1 MIIGIAATALTFT
14 ALIISIVSYFL
25 YYQRKSEDLLK
36 LARLSFY
43 TSAVLIVLQSAML
56 MWGIL
61 THHFEWSYVFSY
73 SSRDLTLYYLISTF
87 WAGQEGTFLLW
98 TLMGSLYGLFIIR
111 KKEEDEAL
119 VMSFMGLVQAFIVMI
134 LIKKNPFSFVWQ
146 INPSVFAPGVIP
158 PDGNGLNPLLQD
170 PWMTIHP
177 PILFAGY
184 SATMIL
190 FAFAMAAL
198 IRKNYSDWIK
208 PAYPYVLFAST
219 MLGTGIILGAY
230 WAYTTLGWGG
240 FWGWDPVENS
250 SLIPWITSLALIH
263 GIVIQR
269 TQGGVKKTNIF
280 LALITFIL
288 VLYGSF
294 LTRSGVLTD
303 FSVHSFGSSELNLYL
318 TGFVVLFLAISL
330 LTFLFRINE
339 VKSEKVQTEL
349 FSRESFILFGVLV
362 LGIFAILTFIGTSS
376 PIISGLF
383 GKASNVSTDYYNTLA
398 GPLAV
403 LMGLLIA
410 LAPRLTWK
418 RNNGEKLQQLL
429 WHLSGAIVL
438 GIVSFFL
445 GIRDI
450 MPLLITITAFFM
462 ILVNGEIIFR
472 MVSRKNYKFGGY
484 LTHLG
489 LGLMLIGI
497 ITSSVYDS
505 SKRVT
510 LPMDTP
516 IHIMGHEVEYNGKV
530 PSPDGKDKVM
540 LKINNK
546 REIAKFYWSDYSR
559 AYMVGPAVQNT
570 FLRDFYVSP
579 IQIIPPEKSW
589 SNAREVE
596 LKKGSKISFGD
607 YQLKFLKYDM
617 GNHGMQSGDIHLAA
631 EIAVFDKAGADLG
644 IIKPAMV
651 MRGQKKEIIPA
662 ELPDKKQKAMIKG
675 INVETGSLTIAVSG
689 GNDSKDIYAGKEL
702 LAVEISVKPLISVLW
717 LGTILLVIGF
727 ILTTY
732 QYRRKKALK
741 TA

>member
-1 MIIGIAATALTFT
+1 MIIGLAATALTFT

-25 YYQRKSEDLLK
+25 YYQRKSEDLLT
-36 LARLSFY
+36 LARFSFY
-43 TSAVLIVLQSAML
+43 TSSLLIVLQSAML

-119 VMSFMGLVQAFIVMI
+119 IMSFMSLVQAFIVMI

-146 INPSVFAPGVIP
+146 VNPSAFAPGIIP
-158 PDGNGLNPLLQD
+158 PDGTGLNPLLQD

-190 FAFAMAAL
+190 FAFAMTAL
-198 IRKNYSDWIK
+198 IKKNYSNWIK
-208 PAYPYVLFAST
+208 PVYPYVLFTSA
-219 MLGTGIILGAY
+219 MLGTGIILGGY

-250 SLIPWITSLALIH
+250 SLIPWVTSLALIH

-280 LALITFIL
+280 LALITFVL

-303 FSVHSFGSSELNLYL
+303 FSVHSFGSSELNLFL

-339 VKSEKVQTEL
+339 VKSEKVQSAL
-349 FSRESFILFGVLV
+349 FSKESFILFGVLV
-362 LGIFAILTFIGTSS
+362 LLIFAILTFLGTSS

-398 GPLAV
+398 GPLV
-403 LMGLLIA
+403 LLMGLLIS
-410 LAPRLTWK
+410 LAPRMTWK
-418 RNNGEKLQQLL
+418 RNSAEKLKQIV
-429 WHLSGAIVL
+429 WHAAGALVL
-438 GIVSFFL
+438 GVITIFFGNTHL
-445 GIRDI
+445 I
-450 MPLLITITAFFM
+450 PLLITIIAFFM
-462 ILVNGEIIFR
+462 ILVNGELVYR
-472 MVSRKNYKFGGY
+472 MLRRKNYKFGGY
-484 LTHLG
+484 LTHTG

-505 SKRVT
+505 AQRVT

-516 IHIMGHEVEYNGKV
+516 IKIMDHVVEYNGKV
-530 PSPDGKDKVM
+530 PSPDGKDKVLLM
-540 LKINNK
+540 VDNK
-546 REIAKFYWSDYSR
+546 REIAKFYWSEYSQ
-559 AYMVGPAVQNT
+559 AFMVGPAVQNT
-570 FLRDFYVSP
+570 FMRDFYISP

-589 SNAREVE
+589 TNTAEIE
-596 LKKGSKISFGD
+596 LRKGRTVSFGK
-607 YQLKFLKYDM
+607 YQFEFLKYDM
-617 GNHGMQSGDIHLAA
+617 GNHGMQAGDIHLAA
-631 EIAVFDKAGADLG
+631 EINVYDKTGTSLG
-644 IIKPAMV
+644 LIKPAMV
-651 MRGQKKEIIPA
+651 MRGQKKEILA
-662 ELPDKKQKAMIKG
+662 ADLPNKKQKVMIKG
-675 INVETGSLTIAVSG
+675 INVDTGSLTLAVTGESTP
-689 GNDSKDIYAGKEL
+689 NDIYAGKEL
-702 LAVEISVKPLISVLW
+702 LAAEISVKPLISILW
-717 LGTILLVIGF
+717 LGTVLLVMGF
-727 ILTTY
+727 LLTIY
-732 QYRRKKALK
+732 QYRRKRI
-741 TA
+741 TETT

>member
-1 MIIGIAATALTFT
+1 MIIGVAATALTFT
-14 ALIISIVSYFL
+14 ALIISIVSCFL
-25 YYQRKSEDLLK
+25 YYQRKSGDLLK

-43 TSAVLIVLQSAML
+43 TSAVLIVLQSGML

-111 KKEEDEAL
+111 KNEEDEPL

-146 INPSVFAPGVIP
+146 VNPSVFAPGVIP

-198 IRKNYSDWIK
+198 IKKNYSDWIK
-208 PAYPYVLFAST
+208 PAYPYVLFTST

-280 LALITFIL
+280 LALFTFIL

-339 VKSEKVQTEL
+339 VKSEKVQTAL
-349 FSRESFILFGVLV
+349 FSRESFILFGVLA
-362 LGIFAILTFIGTSS
+362 LIIFAILTFLGTSS

-398 GPLAV
+398 GPLAI
-403 LMGLLIA
+403 LIGLLIS
-410 LAPRLTWK
+410 LAPRMTWK
-418 RNNGEKLQQLL
+418 RNNGEKLRQLL

-438 GIVSFFL
+438 GILSFIL
-445 GIRDI
+445 GVRDI
-450 MPLLITITAFFM
+450 IPLIITIVAFFM
-462 ILVNGEIIFR
+462 ILVNGELIIR
-472 MVSRKNYKFGGY
+472 MLRRKNYKFGGY
-484 LTHLG
+484 LTHTG

-530 PSPDGKDKVM
+530 PSPDGKDKVL

-546 REIAKFYWSDYSR
+546 REIAKFYWSEYSR

-589 SNAREVE
+589 SNTREVE
-596 LKKGSKISFGD
+596 LKKGSKVSFGNFR
-607 YQLKFLKYDM
+607 LEFLKYDM
-617 GNHGMQSGDIHLAA
+617 GNHGMQAGDIHLAA

-651 MRGQKKEIIPA
+651 MRGQKKEVIPA
-662 ELPDKKQKAMIKG
+662 ELPNTKQKVMIKG
-675 INVETGSLTIAVSG
+675 INVETGSLTLAVSG
-689 GNDSKDIYAGKEL
+689 ENDSGDIYAGKEL

-727 ILTTY
+727 ILTIY
-732 QYRRKKALK
+732 QHRRKKAL
-741 TA
+741 

>member
-25 YYQRKSEDLLK
+25 YYQRKSEDLLT
-36 LARLSFY
+36 LARVSFY
-43 TSAVLIVLQSAML
+43 TSSLLILFQAGML

-111 KKEEDEAL
+111 KKEEDEPL

-134 LIKKNPFSFVWQ
+134 MIKKNPFAFVWQ
-146 INPSVFAPGVIP
+146 VNPGAFAPGVIP
-158 PDGNGLNPLLQD
+158 PDGTGLNPLLQD

-190 FAFAMAAL
+190 FAFAMTAL
-198 IRKNYSDWIK
+198 IKKNYSNWIK
-208 PAYPYVLFAST
+208 PVYPYVLFTSA
-219 MLGTGIILGAY
+219 MLGTGIILGGY

-250 SLIPWITSLALIH
+250 SLIPWVTSLALIH

-339 VKSEKVQTEL
+339 VKSEKVQTAL
-349 FSRESFILFGVLV
+349 FSRESFILFGVLA
-362 LGIFAILTFIGTSS
+362 LLIFAILTFLGTSS
-376 PIISGLF
+376 PIISGIF
-383 GKASNVSTDYYNTLA
+383 GKASNVSTDYYNILA
-398 GPLAV
+398 GPLV
-403 LMGLLIA
+403 ILMGLLIS

-418 RNNGEKLQQLL
+418 RNSAEKLKQII
-429 WHLSGAIVL
+429 WHAGAAVVL
-438 GIVSFFL
+438 GVITIFL
-445 GIRDI
+445 GNVRII
-450 MPLLITITAFFM
+450 PLLITTTAFFI
-462 ILVNGEIIFR
+462 ILVNGELVYR
-472 MVSRKNYKFGGY
+472 MIRRKNYKFGGY
-484 LTHLG
+484 LTHTG

-516 IHIMGHEVEYNGKV
+516 INIMGHMVEYNGKV
-530 PSPDGKDKVM
+530 PSPDGKDKV
-540 LKINNK
+540 LLLVNGT

-570 FLRDFYVSP
+570 FMRDFYISP

-589 SNAREVE
+589 SNTSELE
-596 LKKGSKISFGD
+596 LKKGNKVSYGD
-607 YQLKFLKYDM
+607 YRFEFLKYDM
-617 GNHGMQSGDIHLAA
+617 GNHGMQAGDIHLAA
-631 EIAVFDKAGADLG
+631 EIMVFDKNENELG
-644 IIKPAMV
+644 LIKPGMV
-651 MRGQKKEIIPA
+651 MRGNKKEIISA
-662 ELPDKKQKAMIKG
+662 DLPNKKQKIMIKG
-675 INVETGSLTIAVSG
+675 INVDTGSLTLAITG
-689 GNDSKDIYAGKEL
+689 QRNPNDIYAGKEL
-702 LAVEISVKPLISVLW
+702 LAAEISVKPLISILW
-717 LGTILLVIGF
+717 LGTILLILGF
-727 ILTTY
+727 LLTIY
-732 QYRRKKALK
+732 HYRRKKTAK
-741 TA
+741 TT

>member
-25 YYQRKSEDLLK
+25 YYQRKNEDLLK

-43 TSAVLIVLQSAML
+43 TSAVLIVLQSALL

-61 THHFEWSYVFSY
+61 NHHFEWSYVFSY

-98 TLMGSLYGLFIIR
+98 TLMGSLYGVFIIR

-146 INPSVFAPGVIP
+146 VNPSVFGPGVIP

-198 IRKNYSDWIK
+198 IKKNYSGWIK
-208 PAYPYVLFAST
+208 PAYPYVLFTST
-219 MLGTGIILGAY
+219 MLGTGIILGGY

-339 VKSEKVQTEL
+339 VKSEKVQTAF

-362 LGIFAILTFIGTSS
+362 LVIFAILTFLGTSS
-376 PIISGLF
+376 PIISGFF

-398 GPLAV
+398 GPLAI
-403 LMGLLIA
+403 LIGLLIS
-410 LAPRLTWK
+410 LAPRMTWK
-418 RNNGEKLQQLL
+418 RNNGEKLRQLI

-438 GIVSFFL
+438 GIISFIL

-450 MPLLITITAFFM
+450 IPLIITIVAFFM
-462 ILVNGEIIFR
+462 ILVNGELIVR
-472 MVSRKNYKFGGY
+472 MLRRKNYKFGGY

-516 IHIMGHEVEYNGKV
+516 IHVMGHEVEYNGKV
-530 PSPDGKDKVM
+530 PSPDGKDKVL

-546 REIAKFYWSDYSR
+546 KEIAKFYWSEYSR

-596 LKKGSKISFGD
+596 LKKGTKISFGE
-607 YQLKFLKYDM
+607 YQLEFLKYDM

-631 EIAVFDKAGADLG
+631 EIAVFDKAGEDLG
-644 IIKPAMV
+644 IIKPALV
-651 MRGQKKEIIPA
+651 MRGQKKEVLPA
-662 ELPDKKQKAMIKG
+662 ELPDQKQKAMIKG
-675 INVETGSLTIAVSG
+675 INVETGSLTLAVAG
-689 GNDSKDIYAGKEL
+689 GDSSKDIYAGKEL

-717 LGTILLVIGF
+717 LGTVLLVMGF
-727 ILTTY
+727 ILTIY
-732 QYRRKKALK
+732 QHRRKKAPT